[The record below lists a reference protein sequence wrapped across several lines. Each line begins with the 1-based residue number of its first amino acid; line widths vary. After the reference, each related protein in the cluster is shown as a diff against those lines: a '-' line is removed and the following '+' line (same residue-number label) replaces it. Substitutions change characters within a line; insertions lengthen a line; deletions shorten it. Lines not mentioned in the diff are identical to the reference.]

1 MFGAP
6 RVVFLGSNS
15 TLSPANYAYHCHVD
29 KKIRKKKSLLHFT
42 LNL

>member
-29 KKIRKKKSLLHFT
+29 KKKEKKKFIILYP
-42 LNL
+42 